1 MPLRTRKR
9 IFLIGGTG
17 TIGRATLGSLSEQGH
32 DIVCF
37 VRKQDPAAS
46 NVKTGVEFRFG
57 NVLDPSSVS
66 QAGLRDETFDAM
78 ISTLASRTGVSRDAW
93 AIDYQ
98 AHSDILKLA
107 QSHQI
112 PQFIL
117 LSALCVQKPR
127 LPFQK
132 AKLAFENE
140 LIASGLT
147 YSIIR
152 PTAFFKSLS
161 GQIKRVRNGKP
172 FLIFGDGRLT
182 SCKPI
187 SDKDLGDFIASCL
200 NDPAQ
205 WNKILPIG
213 GPGKAITPREQGEI
227 IFALLGQKPRFQS
240 VPIGLLKTIR
250 QVLLGLGHLNQKL
263 ADKAELASIGLYYA
277 TESML
282 VWNPTTQHYE
292 EDATPSTGHET
303 LQAYYQ
309 RLLNNE
315 ATDDRGDHAI
325 F

>member
-1 MPLRTRKR
+1 MIDRTRKR

-17 TIGRATLGSLSEQGH
+17 TIGRATLRSLTEQGH

-37 VRKQDPAAS
+37 VRKQDPTLLS
-46 NVKTGVEFRFG
+46 VFKDVEFRFG

-66 QAGLRDETFDAM
+66 QEGLRGETFDAI
-78 ISTLASRTGVSRDAW
+78 ISSLASRTGVSRDAW

-98 AHSDILKLA
+98 AHSEILKLA

-127 LPFQK
+127 LAFQK

-140 LIASGLT
+140 LISSGLT

-161 GQIKRVRNGKP
+161 GQIKRVKNGKP
-172 FLIFGDGRLT
+172 FLILGDGRLT

-187 SDKDLGDFIASCL
+187 SDKDLGDFIVSCL
-200 NDPAQ
+200 NNPAQ

-213 GPGKAITPREQGEI
+213 GPGKAITPREQGEM

-240 VPIGLLKTIR
+240 LPIGLLKAIR
-250 QVLLGLGHLNQKL
+250 QVLLGLGHFNQKL

-282 VWNPTTQHYE
+282 VWNPATQHYE
-292 EDATPSTGHET
+292 EKATPSTGHET
-303 LQAYYQ
+303 LQAYYR

-315 ATDDRGDHAI
+315 VTDDRGDHAV

>member
-1 MPLRTRKR
+1 MLHRTRKR

-17 TIGRATLGSLSEQGH
+17 TIGRATLSSLTEQGH
-32 DIVCF
+32 EIVCF
-37 VRKQDPAAS
+37 VRKQDPTPLS
-46 NVKTGVEFRFG
+46 ISKGVEFRVG

-66 QAGLRDETFDAM
+66 HEGLRGEKFDAI
-78 ISTLASRTGVSRDAW
+78 ISTLASRTGVSRDSW

-98 AHSDILKLA
+98 AHSDIFKLA
-107 QSHQI
+107 QSYQI
-112 PQFIL
+112 RQFVL
-117 LSALCVQKPR
+117 LSALCVQKPQ
-127 LPFQK
+127 LAFQK

-161 GQIKRVRNGKP
+161 GQIKRVKNGKP

-182 SCKPI
+182 SCKPM
-187 SDKDLGDFIASCL
+187 SDKDLGDFIVSCL
-200 NDPAQ
+200 NDPAH

-213 GPGKAITPREQGEI
+213 GPGKAITPREQGEM

-240 VPIGLLKTIR
+240 VPIGLLKAIR
-250 QVLLGLGHLNQKL
+250 QILLGLGHFNQKL

-282 VWNPTTQHYE
+282 AWNSATQHYE

-309 RLLNNE
+309 RLLNDE
-315 ATDDRGDHAI
+315 VTDDRGDHAVL
-325 F
+325 